1 MGDVRGERAV
11 KAISVDLRD
20 LVPDCLPREPTG
32 VTRPASAQ
40 GP

>member
-1 MGDVRGERAV
+1 MCAASGPFTG
-11 KAISVDLRD
+11 AISVDISD
-20 LVPDCLPREPTG
+20 LMPDCLPHELTG